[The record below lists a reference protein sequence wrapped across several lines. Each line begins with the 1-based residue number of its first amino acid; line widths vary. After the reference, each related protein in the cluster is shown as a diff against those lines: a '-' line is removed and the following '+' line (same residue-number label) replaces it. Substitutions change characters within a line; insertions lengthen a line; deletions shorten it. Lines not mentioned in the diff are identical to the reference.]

1 MFVGVVE
8 QMSAGRDS
16 LTSIP
21 HSHLIV
27 PCPTLPL
34 QVLKFIGRNV
44 VNRRRPS
51 SAKLK
56 DD

>member
-1 MFVGVVE
+1 
-8 QMSAGRDS
+8 MSAGWDS

-21 HSHLIV
+21 HSHLIA
-27 PCPTLPL
+27 PCPTLAF